1 MTERLEEARRAVIRV
16 GDGRGFVVEGERS
29 RLVITAAHC
38 LPEFPPCAAFSHLE
52 ERTYRDLLG
61 SVGDEPSIWAECLF
75 VDPIGD
81 IAVLGPPDTQ
91 ELYEQA
97 EAYEEL
103 MQASA
108 ILPMADPAAGVATAW
123 LLSLDGRWFQCEAQ
137 HRDSPLWLFKAVDG
151 IVGGMSG
158 SPILSDEGAAIG
170 VLTSSG
176 GGVDMAHTDDGP
188 CPRLAYNLP
197 GWLLRELAA
206 RRAA

>member
-1 MTERLEEARRAVIRV
+1 MRAPVLEATRAVVRV
-16 GDGRGFVVEGERS
+16 GDGRGFIVEGERS

-38 LPEFPPCAAFSHLE
+38 LPLFPPCATFSHVE

-61 SVGDEPSIWAECLF
+61 SLGDEPSIWAECLF
-75 VDPIGD
+75 VDPISD
-81 IAVLGPPDTQ
+81 LAVLGPPDNQ

-97 EAYEEL
+97 ETYEGL

-108 ILPMADPAAGVATAW
+108 ILPMADPPQVSTAW
-123 LLSLDGRWFQCEAQ
+123 LLSLDGQWFQCEVQ
-137 HRDSPLWLFKAVDG
+137 HSDSPLWLFKAAEG

-176 GGVDMAHTDDGP
+176 GGVDMAHTDGGP